1 MVRTGCIKL
10 DRIRNSPP
18 PRIDSSY
25 RQDLSASQENVGNL
39 EALRDQVSSLTYGE
53 GSGRA
58 RAEVDDYE
66 DSRGPVEQGSR
77 SGRLNEG
84 ERVQTIYRPSG
95 NRPLPATQVSVPP
108 TSGFPLESGAGY
120 YPGRNVYA
128 PSDPRLAFQPYD
140 EDYQREL
147 SNLLHQNVPVLGTPY
162 PTVPP
167 SVPPPLASG
176 PVPYQSG
183 EVPQSYPYPNIAA
196 AAGIGGPGV
205 HRFKPESDWR
215 PSWNFF
221 QLIAFRGA
229 TSTTIMIKPDWDDE
243 QLLRE
248 LYRTYN
254 KLRSWRRLFSLKT
267 FSSMVHVW
275 ADVNYI
281 YPQFSRSSPE
291 NASSSFKSMRIR
303 YYFRHPKAQ
312 SGKTEF
318 MQYLTRD
325 RRFGVMYLE
334 RWDPYRITFLIS
346 GPVMAPWCSQFCGR
360 TS

>member
-1 MVRTGCIKL
+1 
-10 DRIRNSPP
+10 
-18 PRIDSSY
+18 
-25 RQDLSASQENVGNL
+25 
-39 EALRDQVSSLTYGE
+39 
-53 GSGRA
+53 
-58 RAEVDDYE
+58 
-66 DSRGPVEQGSR
+66 
-77 SGRLNEG
+77 
-84 ERVQTIYRPSG
+84 
-95 NRPLPATQVSVPP
+95 
-108 TSGFPLESGAGY
+108 
-120 YPGRNVYA
+120 
-128 PSDPRLAFQPYD
+128 
-140 EDYQREL
+140 
-147 SNLLHQNVPVLGTPY
+147 
-162 PTVPP
+162 
-167 SVPPPLASG
+167 
-176 PVPYQSG
+176 
-183 EVPQSYPYPNIAA
+183 
-196 AAGIGGPGV
+196 
-205 HRFKPESDWR
+205 
-215 PSWNFF
+215 
-221 QLIAFRGA
+221 
-229 TSTTIMIKPDWDDE
+229 MIKPDWDDE

-346 GPVMAPWCSQFCGR
+346 GPVMATLVFSILWAYFMNNISDAFTIGSYMV
-360 TS
+360 TAYSTFLVLIGILNWVEF